1 MRRSLALFL
10 AATLGAAAP
19 TPATGGGLDAR
30 PELAYHRV
38 KVRVVSTLIARG
50 RADLA
55 LEAASQLALDAPE
68 DAATAV
74 ALGRALEA
82 GGLLEEAERAF
93 RRAARLD
100 RRDPVSRDLL
110 GRVLLRLG
118 RTAEAVSQIRRAT
131 ELAPFQPAVWN
142 DLGFAWMVAGEP
154 GRAVGALERAVELD
168 PSVSRSRVNLGFAL
182 AAAGRDEEALASF
195 RALLGPADAYADLG
209 LARERRGDAPGAR
222 EMYRAA
228 LRLDPRHGPAR
239 EGIARTEPSPPT
251 GASGDAVGP
260 EPSHETP

>member
-1 MRRSLALFL
+1 MSRSLALFL
-10 AATLGAAAP
+10 AVALGSAAP
-19 TPATGGGLDAR
+19 APASGAGLDAR
-30 PELAYHRV
+30 PDLAYHRV

-55 LEAASQLALDAPE
+55 LKAASQLALDAPE
-68 DAATAV
+68 DPATAV

-82 GGLLEEAERAF
+82 GGLLEEAERAL

-100 RRDPVSRDLL
+100 RRDAVARDLL

-118 RTAEAVSQIRRAT
+118 RTAEAVSQFRRAT

-168 PSVSRSRVNLGFAL
+168 PSAARARVNLGFAL
-182 AAAGRDEEALASF
+182 AAGGRDDEALASF
-195 RALLGPADAYADLG
+195 RALLDPADACADLG
-209 LARERRGDAPGAR
+209 IARERRGDGPGAR
-222 EMYRAA
+222 EMYQAA
-228 LRLDPRHGPAR
+228 LRINPRHAAAR
-239 EGIARTEPSPPT
+239 QGIARTHPPLPT
-251 GASGDAVGP
+251 GAPADAVGP
-260 EPSHETP
+260 ESPHETP